1 MHERLSPSCVTTND
15 RINFLAAVIVEIGDQ
30 VEPGALLAEVDP
42 RDVRNAAD
50 QGFAQAQYNL
60 GGMYA
65 RGFGVPADDVLAY
78 MWVNLAAAQGIL
90 NSRQSRDLFAERM
103 TREEIAEAQRM
114 SREWLE
120 AHPPG
125 GN

>member
-50 QGFAQAQYNL
+50 QGFAQAQYSL

-65 RGFGVPADDVLAY
+65 RGFGVPADNVLAY

-90 NSRQSRDLFAERM
+90 NSRQSRDLLAERI
-103 TREEIAEAQRM
+103 TREQIAEGQRL
-114 SREWLE
+114 STEWLGS
-120 AHPPG
+120 PTCFP
-125 GN
+125 